1 MLPGTSKCQ
10 CHTAASFYPIVT
22 APEPVTNSTPSALVH
37 HVLQPGV
44 LHLQSYSELLKPCS
58 VMQVESTRMRRL
70 RKLTS
75 TVVGMTGEHA
85 VQHAQGQAG
94 PAGPCLQ
101 EQEQGAD
108 QDVRRLASRAG
119 GAA

>member
-1 MLPGTSKCQ
+1 M
-10 CHTAASFYPIVT
+10 H
-22 APEPVTNSTPSALVH
+22 SALVH
-37 HVLQPGV
+37 HVLQLGV

-58 VMQVESTRMRRL
+58 VMQVESTSMRR
-70 RKLTS
+70 LTS

-108 QDVRRLASRAG
+108 QDV
-119 GAA
+119 